1 MCLLI
6 LVNAAIARDT
16 LWIMDI
22 TNHGTSYPKYAS
34 NSEYDVTGNSYPKN
48 GELSPQGIK
57 ELYSLGQEFRKEYV
71 TKQKFMSPTYDPSS
85 VYLHSMPD
93 QSALMSAYSF
103 ILGAYGDDIAYLNLN
118 MENAMDHQK
127 LVRKT
132 LGLSETPTNRRAAK
146 VDVVTDDGFM
156 YWKDAA
162 KSCPAI
168 HSKVQSHI
176 ASASDALRSEY
187 QTKLYPA
194 LSEQF
199 KKPKDRF
206 TFSSTHFYLD
216 DYLAA
221 KKFGL
226 NVPKFSDQATT
237 DKLIDLYEGDYYYNG
252 MMGGNEISRVVATPL
267 INYLLLNTFAKGEIA
282 RGTIKDTKLSALKHS
297 HFFADEVSFAAFLKA
312 IGYPQTSAPQGGQN
326 IRFELFTTNK
336 AYYVR
341 GSLDGKP
348 LTFGDSK
355 KGIFELDS
363 LLKTI
368 YPLMYFGNV
377 DDVCAGR
384 EDISLNIYPKCQNY
398 QEYLM
403 MHITQLH
410 VANPKVVTKCHLSEK
425 VVTVPVRRPERTVE
439 HKVDLINVGFVEI
452 VQIPHQ
458 KCAIDTRIVERTV
471 PVIEEKIVV
480 HEVEK
485 LITERPTHIHHIVI
499 DTPEKPAGIPAVF
512 MEEAPAAGFPW
523 WLWLLPL
530 LCYIPC
536 LALLCC
542 RKKKPAPKARPK
554 QPMAPVMAK
563 SLAKPKEKA
572 IMHIETQERHSPE
585 RKFVIEKKVV
595 DEAEDIELEITKE
608 LQKSRVIRE
617 SHNARAVSHGRHTA
631 AELAAES
638 ALSRGSGGGRRRRI
652 KTIKKFGQVIG
663 REEQILD
670 EDGNV
675 IRVDR
680 IGLDENEAQS
690 DHHLRSGP
698 DVAYARSASGDDYHS
713 RGADGADHYF
723 KETYEKEV
731 RSGAGSTSHQ
741 MMEQRQSR
749 RGFSSGRHIEGG
761 GYGDGYGEGGAG
773 FAEGGAGSSSLRVR
787 SGNFR
792 SAEGSGSAGIRGAG
806 SAGLRGAGSAGI
818 RDVNADVEAYGHYSP
833 GGNTRQTRGEG
844 AGRNYNRFDD
854 DDDY

>member
-1 MCLLI
+1 
-6 LVNAAIARDT
+6 
-16 LWIMDI
+16 MDI
-22 TNHGTSYPKYAS
+22 TNHGTSYPRYAS
-34 NSEYDVTGNSYPKN
+34 NKEYDVTGNSYPKN

-57 ELYSLGQEFRKEYV
+57 ELYRMGQDFRKEYV
-71 TKQKFMSPTYDPSS
+71 TKQKFMPSNYDPSS
-85 VYLHSMPD
+85 VYLHSIPD
-93 QSALMSAYSF
+93 QSSLMSAYAF
-103 ILGAYGDDIAYLNLN
+103 MLGAYGDDISYLNLN
-118 MENAMDHQK
+118 MENARDHQK

-132 LGLSETPTNRRAAK
+132 LGLSETPTSNKA
-146 VDVVTDDGFM
+146 VPVNVVTDDGFM
-156 YWKDAA
+156 YWTDAA
-162 KSCPAI
+162 KSCPGI
-168 HSKVQSHI
+168 YSKVQSHVS
-176 ASASDALRSEY
+176 SASDALRSEY
-187 QTKLYPA
+187 KTILYPSLA
-194 LSEQF
+194 TSF
-199 KKPKDRF
+199 NKPADKF
-206 TFSSTHFYLD
+206 TFGSTHFYLD

-221 KKFGL
+221 KKHNL
-226 NVPKFSDQATT
+226 NVPKFNNQAAV
-237 DKLIDLYEGDYYYNG
+237 DKLIDAYERDYYYDG
-252 MMGGNEISRVVATPL
+252 MLGGNDISRVVATPL
-267 INYLLLNTFAKGEIA
+267 INYLLLNSFAKGEIS
-282 RGTIKDTKLSALKHS
+282 RGTVKDRQLEQLKHS
-297 HFFADEVSFAAFLKA
+297 HFFSDEVSFAAFLKA
-312 IGYPQTSAPQGGQN
+312 IGYPQTSAPEGGQN
-326 IRFELFTTNK
+326 LRFELFTTNNL
-336 AYYVR
+336 YYVR

-348 LTFGDSK
+348 LNFGDSK
-355 KGIFELDS
+355 QGIFDLDT
-363 LLKTI
+363 LLKTL

-377 DDVCAGR
+377 DEVCAGR

-403 MHITQLH
+403 MHVTQLH

-458 KCAIDTRIVERTV
+458 KCAIDTRVVERMV
-471 PVIEEKIVV
+471 PVIEEKVVV

-485 LITERPTHIHHIVI
+485 LITEKPTHIHHITI
-499 DTPEKPAGIPAVF
+499 DTPEKPTGIPAVF

-523 WLWLLPL
+523 WLFLLPL

-542 RKKKPAPKARPK
+542 RKKKPAAKARPK

-563 SLAKPKEKA
+563 ALEKPKEKA

-595 DEAEDIELEITKE
+595 DEAEDIEMEITKE

-663 REEQILD
+663 KEEQILD

-675 IRVDR
+675 IRVER

-698 DVAYARSASGDDYHS
+698 DVQYARSIDGDDYHL
-713 RGADGADHYF
+713 RGQDGADHYF

-741 MMEQRQSR
+741 MYGERQSR
-749 RGFSSGRHIEGG
+749 RG
-761 GYGDGYGEGGAG
+761 
-773 FAEGGAGSSSLRVR
+773 
-787 SGNFR
+787 
-792 SAEGSGSAGIRGAG
+792 
-806 SAGLRGAGSAGI
+806 
-818 RDVNADVEAYGHYSP
+818 
-833 GGNTRQTRGEG
+833 
-844 AGRNYNRFDD
+844 
-854 DDDY
+854 